1 MQILVM
7 YNSLK
12 PFQGAKGKIDRE
24 AHFPTSLSQQLL
36 IIIVGIQIISDI
48 QSLFLK
54 WTRFIISFCFIV
66 ILIFNKV
73 F

>member
-7 YNSLK
+7 YNKK

-36 IIIVGIQIISDI
+36 IIIVGNN
-48 QSLFLK
+48 F
-54 WTRFIISFCFIV
+54 
-66 ILIFNKV
+66 
-73 F
+73 

>member
-12 PFQGAKGKIDRE
+12 PFQGAKGNIDRE

-36 IIIVGIQIISDI
+36 IIIVGNNFWYPIIVFKMDQVYYFI
-48 QSLFLK
+48 LFH
-54 WTRFIISFCFIV
+54 CD
-66 ILIFNKV
+66 FN
-73 F
+73 FQ

>member
-12 PFQGAKGKIDRE
+12 PFQGAKGNINTRE

-36 IIIVGIQIISDI
+36 IIIVGNN
-48 QSLFLK
+48 F
-54 WTRFIISFCFIV
+54 
-66 ILIFNKV
+66 
-73 F
+73 

>member
-36 IIIVGIQIISDI
+36 IIIVGNNSDI